1 MVYAQLGN
9 GGPQVS
15 RICFGSWAM
24 GAAGWGE
31 VDDAQTAAAAQ
42 RAFDLGISFFDTADV
57 YGNGH
62 SEEVLGSAL
71 ASIRDQVII
80 ATKGGRRV
88 REDGS
93 FWSDGSPA
101 WLRQAIDLS
110 LRRLGTDYVDLYQL
124 HWPDPAVPVEDS
136 VGALHDI
143 RESGKARFVGVSNF
157 GVSDLQRVLGLGP
170 IISNQIPVNL
180 FYREHVPATLAFCS
194 QQGIGVMA
202 YGPMAQGLLTGKF
215 RTDHRP
221 DASDVRSRSPLFA
234 EGAFERNLEFV
245 EHLKALASRIG
256 RTAAQTAI
264 NWVLCQAGVTCAICG
279 AKRPDQIEDSAAAAG
294 WNLADADLELIAS
307 LLPESYASPRPLK

>member
-1 MVYAQLGN
+1 MEYAQLGN
-9 GGPQVS
+9 GGPEVS

-24 GAAGWGE
+24 GATGWGE

-42 RAFDLGISFFDTADV
+42 RAFDLGINFFDTADV

-71 ASIRDQVII
+71 AGVRDKVII

-88 REDGS
+88 RADGS

-101 WLRQAIDLS
+101 WLHEAIDLS
-110 LRRLGTDYVDLYQL
+110 LRRLRTDYVDLYQL
-124 HWPDPAVPVEDS
+124 HWPDPEIPIEDS
-136 VGALHDI
+136 VGALHEI
-143 RESGKARFVGVSNF
+143 RQSGKARFVGVSNF
-157 GVSDLQRVLGLGP
+157 GIDDLRRVLGMGP
-170 IISNQIPVNL
+170 LISNQIPVNL
-180 FYREHVPATLAFCS
+180 FYREHVPSTLDFCA

-215 RTDHRP
+215 SADYRP

-256 RTAAQTAI
+256 RTPAQTAI
-264 NWVLCQAGVTCAICG
+264 NWVLQQAGVTCAICG
-279 AKRPDQIEDSAAAAG
+279 AKRPDQIEESASAAG
-294 WNLADADLELIAS
+294 WRLGDADLALIAS
-307 LLPESYASPRPLK
+307 VLPPSYASPRPLK